1 MVERLAAGARVDS
14 EQGEGKTQP
23 CRHLKR
29 AWGAG
34 FRVRFGNRL
43 PAGLVYPGLVSDV
56 TRILD
61 RVQQGEA
68 KAAEELLPLVYE
80 ELRRLAAAKMAQ
92 QPPGQT
98 LQPTALVHEAFLRL
112 TRGERKE
119 WHDRAHFFRS
129 AAEAMRCILIDGAR
143 KKASWKGGGKLE
155 RVQMDGLALATE
167 TPPDTLLVV
176 DEALQRL
183 AAEDAAKAELVKLR
197 FYIGLKNAEAARVL
211 GLSEPTVKRYWEY
224 SRAWLMREIRA
235 MLAEG

>member
-1 MVERLAAGARVDS
+1 
-14 EQGEGKTQP
+14 
-23 CRHLKR
+23 
-29 AWGAG
+29 
-34 FRVRFGNRL
+34 
-43 PAGLVYPGLVSDV
+43 VSDV

-80 ELRRLAAAKMAQ
+80 ELRQLAAAKMAQ

-112 TRGERKE
+112 TRGERKK
-119 WHDRAHFFRS
+119 WQDRAHFFRS
-129 AAEAMRCILIDGAR
+129 AAEAMRCILIDNAR
-143 KKASWKGGGKLE
+143 KKASWKGGGHLE
-155 RVQMDGLALATE
+155 RVQTDRLALAAE

-183 AAEDAAKAELVKLR
+183 TAEDATKAELVKLR
-197 FYIGLKNAEAARVL
+197 FYVGLTNGEAARVL

-224 SRAWLMREIRA
+224 SRAWLMREIRTI
-235 MLAEG
+235 LAGG